1 MNSSIEGLPVALTG
15 KVPCQVLGPVNKG
28 DLLVTSRIT
37 GAAEKLNM
45 SKYTPGCIIGKSLE
59 EIKNSELKTIEI
71 VVGRF

>member
-28 DLLVTSRIT
+28 DLLVTSSII

-45 SKYTPGCIIGKSLE
+45 SKYTPGCVIGKSLE
-59 EIKNSELKTIEI
+59 EIKGNELKTIEV